1 MTFEIKEIASFIFAD
16 RCSCAPPSVKLRL
29 SKTTKEAEK
38 IWISKLLSKSA
49 YVKDS
54 CPGRENLIYEWRLS
68 RIDQETGYFGPFMSF
83 PRFKRLRLPL
93 KAIGLG
99 HIYVQCTVE
108 KLGEDTSMA
117 FDYGYIK
124 VVRAPLVAIITDVRQ
139 SVGLNSTI
147 ELSAEK
153 SFDAEQSSNI
163 HLGLNYTWFCR
174 LEDDKF
180 PLSPKC
186 EVADL
191 SSKPRKSHGGCFAFG
206 SSVHSSKDKVL
217 VVNRAE
223 MVKSNKY
230 VFKLVVSKDTRNAS
244 AEYELNVAPQASLF
258 IRYFFSIWK
267 ESNNSRKKTSA
278 VRSKIHQ

>member
-16 RCSCAPPSVKLRL
+16 RCSCAPPSVELRL
-29 SKTTKEAEK
+29 SKTTKEAEN

-54 CPGRENLIYEWRLS
+54 CPGRENIIYEWGLS

-83 PRFKRLRLPL
+83 TRINRLRLPL

-124 VVRAPLVAIITDVRQ
+124 VVRAPLVAIIKDVRQ
-139 SVGLNSTI
+139 AGGLNSAI
-147 ELSAEK
+147 ELSAEE

-174 LEDDKF
+174 LEDDKL

-191 SSKPRKSHGGCFAFG
+191 SLNPCKSHSGCFAFG
-206 SSVHSSKDKVL
+206 SSAHSSKDKVL
-217 VVNRAE
+217 VVNREE

-244 AEYELNVAPQASLF
+244 AEYELNVSPKASLY
-258 IRYFFSIWK
+258 IRYFFSMWK
-267 ESNNSRKKTSA
+267 ECNNFRKN
-278 VRSKIHQ
+278 

>member
-83 PRFKRLRLPL
+83 PRKRLRLPL

-124 VVRAPLVAIITDVRQ
+124 VVRAPLVAIIDVRQ
-139 SVGLNSTI
+139 SGGLNSTI
-147 ELSAEK
+147 ELSAEE

-191 SSKPRKSHGGCFAFG
+191 SSKPSKSHGGCFAFG

-267 ESNNSRKKTSA
+267 ESNNS
-278 VRSKIHQ
+278 SKNY